1 MCKRG
6 LLMRKCNINGN
17 YSNAFFK
24 SSLEGFIS
32 TLRFITTLLRTKR
45 PAFRPSLHSRRAAT
59 SSSINK
65 PQTTNGK
72 YLHAT
77 RVNIYD
83 DATRKCKQFTAT
95 HR

>member
-1 MCKRG
+1 MCKRD

-24 SSLEGFIS
+24 SSLEGLIS
-32 TLRFITTLLRTKR
+32 MLRFIGALLRTKR
-45 PAFRPSLHSRRAAT
+45 PVFRPSLHSRSAAT
-59 SSSINK
+59 STNFNK

-83 DATRKCKQFTAT
+83 DAIP
-95 HR
+95 HS